1 MSEPWAW
8 NPRSMED
15 IHKMHDTL
23 LKVESSPD
31 IIQVTGGEP
40 TLHPEIIEI
49 LKFLK
54 SWPVRHLMINT
65 NGIRISQDE
74 DFVKELKN
82 LWPGFEVYLQF
93 DSLREDSLQKIRN
106 ANMKKVREKA
116 LEMLNKYNIST
127 SLVCVIQKWVN
138 DNEIEELIQFA
149 QNQDCVRGIVF
160 QPIQEAGRV
169 EATNKDFRIT
179 LSEIRE
185 KIIQA
190 NNNFTAE
197 DMIPLPC
204 DPHKICVGYAAKTK
218 KDGNINIF
226 PVTGKIPRE
235 LITGQKGTIAFEQDK
250 NFIKTVIETVSLDT
264 ALTSSITLKD
274 KVKQKLF
281 CCWPDFL
288 APANMWYENVFR
300 IVIMEFSDFYNFDAT
315 NIKRECNFMI
325 EPNKVIPFSTY
336 NMIYW
341 PKIEAIR
348 EAKKKFEK

>member
-1 MSEPWAW
+1 M
-8 NPRSMED
+8 
-15 IHKMHDTL
+15 
-23 LKVESSPD
+23 
-31 IIQVTGGEP
+31 
-40 TLHPEIIEI
+40 
-49 LKFLK
+49 
-54 SWPVRHLMINT
+54 
-65 NGIRISQDE
+65 
-74 DFVKELKN
+74 
-82 LWPGFEVYLQF
+82 
-93 DSLREDSLQKIRN
+93 
-106 ANMKKVREKA
+106 
-116 LEMLNKYNIST
+116 
-127 SLVCVIQKWVN
+127 
-138 DNEIEELIQFA
+138 IQFA

-288 APANMWYENVFR
+288 APANM
-300 IVIMEFSDFYNFDAT
+300 
-315 NIKRECNFMI
+315 
-325 EPNKVIPFSTY
+325 
-336 NMIYW
+336 
-341 PKIEAIR
+341 
-348 EAKKKFEK
+348 

>member
-1 MSEPWAW
+1 MSEPGAG
-8 NPRSMED
+8 NPRSMAD
-15 IHKMHDTL
+15 IEKMHETL
-23 LKVESSPD
+23 LRVESTPD

-40 TLHPEIIEI
+40 TLHPEILEI
-49 LKFLK
+49 LRFLK
-54 SWPVRHLMINT
+54 SGPVRHLMINT
-65 NGIRISQDE
+65 NGIRIAQDE
-74 DFVKELKN
+74 AFVQELKN
-82 LWPGFEVYLQF
+82 LGPWFEVYLQF
-93 DSLREDSLQKIRN
+93 DSLRADSLMKIRD
-106 ANMKKVREKA
+106 ADMRKIREKA
-116 LEMLNKYNIST
+116 LAMLEKYSIST

-169 EATNKDFRIT
+169 DATGDYRIT
-179 LSEIRE
+179 LSEIRQ
-185 KIIQA
+185 KVIQA
-190 NNNFTAE
+190 DNNFTAA

-218 KDGNINIF
+218 THGEVNIF

-235 LITGQKGTIAFEQDK
+235 LITGQKWTIAFEQDK

-274 KVKQKLF
+274 KVKQNLF

-288 APANMWYENVFR
+288 APANMSYENVFR

-325 EPNKVIPFSTY
+325 EPGKAIPFSTY

-341 PKIEAIR
+341 PKIETIR
-348 EAKKKFEK
+348 EAKRKFQK